1 MYFYCKLIIFVILVA
16 VVTPTLTASTATTT
30 TATFVVSFQGL
41 DDLRG
46 FFHSRFFLSIVQLGR
61 RHAPLFAAA
70 GLADGGDADEI
81 CFRG

>member
-16 VVTPTLTASTATTT
+16 VVTPTLTAT
-30 TATFVVSFQGL
+30 TAALVVSFQGL

-61 RHAPLFAAA
+61 RHAPLFTAA
-70 GLADGGDADEI
+70 GLAVGGDADEI
-81 CFRG
+81 CFR

>member
-16 VVTPTLTASTATTT
+16 VVTPTLTAT

-81 CFRG
+81 CFRR